1 MEKVLTD
8 SATDSEYFK
17 NLVSQMRDC
26 GYPQDID
33 RVKIHIPN
41 AEQRLRGGL
50 QYFVNMK
57 AGCNAEWNERNYR
70 PIVDWMTD
78 NKGKGLLML
87 GGCGLGKSLIGMYI
101 LPLLIKD
108 VHRKV
113 VNIFNAQELNKKID
127 EILNLHIVCID
138 DIGTEDNLNSYG
150 NKRMPFA
157 ELCDAAEKKGKLL
170 ILTTNLN
177 IDGLQERYGDRVVD
191 RLIATTKAVP
201 FTGDS
206 LRK

>member
-1 MEKVLTD
+1 MEQIDGK
-8 SATDSEYFK
+8 YFK
-17 NLVSQMRDC
+17 NLISQMRDT
-26 GYPQDID
+26 GYPQEID
-33 RVKIHIPN
+33 RVQISIPN
-41 AEQRLRGGL
+41 AEKRLRGGL
-50 QYFVNMK
+50 QYVVNMK
-57 AGCNAEWNERNYR
+57 SGCNAEWNEHNYR

-78 NKGKGLLML
+78 NKGKGLLMF
-87 GGCGLGKSLIGMYI
+87 GGCGLGKSVIGMYI

-108 VHRKV
+108 VHKKV
-113 VNIFNAQELNKKID
+113 VNIFSAQELNKKID
-127 EILNLHIVCID
+127 EILKLHIIYID

-157 ELCDAAEKKGKLL
+157 ELCDDAEKKGKLL
-170 ILTTNLN
+170 ILTTNLS
-177 IDGLQERYGDRVVD
+177 IDELTERYGDRVVD

>member
-1 MEKVLTD
+1 MEQID
-8 SATDSEYFK
+8 NEYFR
-17 NLVSQMRDC
+17 NLVSQMRDT
-26 GYPQDID
+26 GYPQEID
-33 RVKIHIPN
+33 RVQINIPN
-41 AEQRLRGGL
+41 AEKRLRGGL
-50 QYFVNMK
+50 QYVVNMK
-57 AGCNAEWNERNYR
+57 SGCNAEWNENNYR

-78 NKGKGLLML
+78 NKGKGLLMF
-87 GGCGLGKSLIGMYI
+87 GGCGLGKSVIGMYI

-108 VHRKV
+108 VHKKV
-113 VNIFNAQELNKKID
+113 VNIFSAQELNQKID
-127 EILNLHIVCID
+127 EILKLHIIYID

-170 ILTTNLN
+170 ILATNLS
-177 IDGLQERYGDRVVD
+177 IDELTQRYGDRVVD

>member
-1 MEKVLTD
+1 MEKGLKDLTSSD
-8 SATDSEYFK
+8 YFK

-26 GYPQDID
+26 GYPQEIN
-33 RVKIHIPN
+33 RVHIHIPN
-41 AEQRLRGGL
+41 AEKRLRGGL
-50 QYFVNMK
+50 QYVVNMK
-57 AGCNAEWNERNYR
+57 SGGNAEWNEHNYR

-101 LPLLIKD
+101 LPILIKD

-113 VNIFNAQELNKKID
+113 VNIFSAQELNKKID
-127 EILNLHIVCID
+127 EILKLHIVYID
-138 DIGTEDNLNSYG
+138 DVGTEDDLNSYG

-177 IDGLQERYGDRVVD
+177 IDGLAERYGERVVD
-191 RLIATTKAVP
+191 RLVATTKAVQ

>member
-1 MEKVLTD
+1 MEQI
-8 SATDSEYFK
+8 DSEYFK
-17 NLVSQMRDC
+17 KLVSQMRDTC
-26 GYPQDID
+26 YPQEID
-33 RVKIHIPN
+33 RVQINIPN
-41 AEQRLRGGL
+41 AEKRLRGGL
-50 QYFVNMK
+50 QYVVNMK
-57 AGCNAEWNERNYR
+57 SGCNAEWNERNYR

-78 NKGKGLLML
+78 NKGKGLLMF
-87 GGCGLGKSLIGMYI
+87 GGCGLGKSVIGMYI

-108 VHRKV
+108 VHKKV
-113 VNIFNAQELNKKID
+113 VNIFSAQELNKKID
-127 EILNLHIVCID
+127 EILKLHIIYID

-170 ILTTNLN
+170 ILTTNLS
-177 IDGLQERYGDRVVD
+177 IDELTQRYGDRVVD

>member
-1 MEKVLTD
+1 MEQI
-8 SATDSEYFK
+8 DSEYFK
-17 NLVSQMRDC
+17 NLVSQMRDT
-26 GYPQDID
+26 GYPQEID
-33 RVKIHIPN
+33 RVQISIPN
-41 AEQRLRGGL
+41 AEKRLRGGL
-50 QYFVNMK
+50 QYVVNMK
-57 AGCNAEWNERNYR
+57 SGCNAEWNERNYR

-78 NKGKGLLML
+78 NKGKGLLMF
-87 GGCGLGKSLIGMYI
+87 GGCGLGKSVIGMYI

-108 VHRKV
+108 VHKKV
-113 VNIFNAQELNKKID
+113 VNIFSAQELNKKID
-127 EILNLHIVCID
+127 DILKLHIIYID
-138 DIGTEDNLNSYG
+138 DIGIEDNLNSYG

-170 ILTTNLN
+170 ILTTNLS
-177 IDGLQERYGDRVVD
+177 IDELTQRYGDRVVD

>member
-1 MEKVLTD
+1 MEQID
-8 SATDSEYFK
+8 GEYFK
-17 NLVSQMRDC
+17 NLISQMRDT
-26 GYPQDID
+26 GYPQEID
-33 RVKIHIPN
+33 RVQISIPN
-41 AEQRLRGGL
+41 AEKRLRGGL
-50 QYFVNMK
+50 QYVVNMK
-57 AGCNAEWNERNYR
+57 SGCNAEWNERNYR

-78 NKGKGLLML
+78 NKGKGLLMF
-87 GGCGLGKSLIGMYI
+87 GGCGLGKSVIGMYI

-108 VHRKV
+108 VHKKV
-113 VNIFNAQELNKKID
+113 VNIFSAQELNKKID
-127 EILNLHIVCID
+127 EILKLHIIYID

-170 ILTTNLN
+170 ILTTNLS
-177 IDGLQERYGDRVVD
+177 IDELTQRYGDRVVD

-206 LRK
+206 MRK

>member
-1 MEKVLTD
+1 MEQI
-8 SATDSEYFK
+8 DSEYFK
-17 NLVSQMRDC
+17 NLVSQMRDT
-26 GYPQDID
+26 GYPQEID
-33 RVKIHIPN
+33 RVQISIPN
-41 AEQRLRGGL
+41 AEKRLRGGL
-50 QYFVNMK
+50 QYVVNMK
-57 AGCNAEWNERNYR
+57 SGCNAEWNEHNYR

-78 NKGKGLLML
+78 NKGKGLLMF
-87 GGCGLGKSLIGMYI
+87 GGCGLGKSVIGMYI

-108 VHRKV
+108 VHKKV
-113 VNIFNAQELNKKID
+113 VNIFSAQELNKKID
-127 EILNLHIVCID
+127 EILKLHIIYVD

-157 ELCDAAEKKGKLL
+157 ELCDDAEKKGKLL
-170 ILTTNLN
+170 ILTTNLS
-177 IDGLQERYGDRVVD
+177 IDELTERYGDRVVD

>member
-1 MEKVLTD
+1 MEQID
-8 SATDSEYFK
+8 GEYFK
-17 NLVSQMRDC
+17 NLVSQMRDT
-26 GYPQDID
+26 GYPQEID
-33 RVKIHIPN
+33 RVQISIPN
-41 AEQRLRGGL
+41 AEKCLRGGL
-50 QYFVNMK
+50 QYVVNMK
-57 AGCNAEWNERNYR
+57 SGCNAEWNERNYR

-78 NKGKGLLML
+78 NKGKGLLMF
-87 GGCGLGKSLIGMYI
+87 GGCGLGKSVIGMYI

-108 VHRKV
+108 VHKKV
-113 VNIFNAQELNKKID
+113 VNIFSAQELNQKID
-127 EILNLHIVCID
+127 EILKLHIIYID

-170 ILTTNLN
+170 ILTTNLS
-177 IDGLQERYGDRVVD
+177 IDELTQRYGYRVVD

>member
-1 MEKVLTD
+1 MEQI
-8 SATDSEYFK
+8 DSEYFK
-17 NLVSQMRDC
+17 KLVSQMRDT
-26 GYPQDID
+26 GYPQEID
-33 RVKIHIPN
+33 RVQINIPN
-41 AEQRLRGGL
+41 AEKRLRGGL
-50 QYFVNMK
+50 QYVVNMK
-57 AGCNAEWNERNYR
+57 SGCNAEWNERNYR

-78 NKGKGLLML
+78 NKGKGLLMF
-87 GGCGLGKSLIGMYI
+87 GGCGLGKSVIGMYI

-108 VHRKV
+108 VHKKV
-113 VNIFNAQELNKKID
+113 VNIFSAQELNKKID
-127 EILNLHIVCID
+127 EILKLHIIYID

-157 ELCDAAEKKGKLL
+157 ELCDAAEKNGKLL
-170 ILTTNLN
+170 ILTTNLS
-177 IDGLQERYGDRVVD
+177 IDELTQRYGDRVVD

>member
-1 MEKVLTD
+1 MEQING
-8 SATDSEYFK
+8 EYFK
-17 NLVSQMRDC
+17 NLISQMRDT
-26 GYPQDID
+26 GYPQEID
-33 RVKIHIPN
+33 RVQISIPN
-41 AEQRLRGGL
+41 AEKRLRGGL
-50 QYFVNMK
+50 QYVVNMK
-57 AGCNAEWNERNYR
+57 SGCNAEWNEHNYR

-78 NKGKGLLML
+78 NKGKGLLMF
-87 GGCGLGKSLIGMYI
+87 GGCGLGKSVIGMYI

-108 VHRKV
+108 VHKKV
-113 VNIFNAQELNKKID
+113 VNIFSAQELNKKID
-127 EILNLHIVCID
+127 EILKLHIIYID

-157 ELCDAAEKKGKLL
+157 ELCDDAEKKGKLL
-170 ILTTNLN
+170 ILTTNLS
-177 IDGLQERYGDRVVD
+177 IDELTERYGDRVVD